1 MQKAHAK
8 NAGLCWTLVDLCDA
22 SERTRSK
29 LAMLKVKS
37 NAAIEELNAEVA
49 DSSRFRSANDRRM
62 IESSGQ
68 VTAFP
73 SASLEIPCTVD
84 SGRENQA
91 GRCQGIAVKEERK
104 SDRCSNDH

>member
-49 DSSRFRSANDRRM
+49 DSSRFRSANDRV
-62 IESSGQ
+62 IGS
-68 VTAFP
+68 
-73 SASLEIPCTVD
+73 
-84 SGRENQA
+84 
-91 GRCQGIAVKEERK
+91 
-104 SDRCSNDH
+104 SDRLPVGEPGNSVHG